1 MDIVVKGRHQAVSEA
16 FKTHAADKCAK
27 LARLDQ
33 RVVRI
38 DVEVSKERNPRQADL
53 RERVELTCVS
63 KGPVVRAEAS
73 ARDQYAALDLA
84 LAKIEN
90 RLRRATDRRRA
101 HRVTRAVPVVAAPD
115 LPNGAEPAGAPDRVR
130 TEAPIAVVPADDRDR
145 AVAAATAAA
154 AGTGA
159 AGTGTEESPVVVREK
174 VHAAA
179 PMTLDDALF
188 EMELVGHDFYLFTD
202 ASSGRPSVVYKRR
215 GYDYGVIRLEN

>member
-16 FKTHAADKCAK
+16 FKAHAADKCAK

-115 LPNGAEPAGAPDRVR
+115 LPNGAEPAGAPDRPR

-154 AGTGA
+154 ATT
-159 AGTGTEESPVVVREK
+159 GTGTEESPVVVREK

-202 ASSGRPSVVYKRR
+202 AGTGRPSVVYKRR

>member
-16 FKTHAADKCAK
+16 FKAHAADKCAK

-115 LPNGAEPAGAPDRVR
+115 LPNGAEPAGAPDRPR

-202 ASSGRPSVVYKRR
+202 AGSGRPSVVYKRR

>member
-16 FKTHAADKCAK
+16 FKAHAADKCAK

-115 LPNGAEPAGAPDRVR
+115 LPNGAEPAGAPDRPR

-145 AVAAATAAA
+145 AVAAATAT
-154 AGTGA
+154 GTGT
-159 AGTGTEESPVVVREK
+159 GTGTEESPVVVREK

-202 ASSGRPSVVYKRR
+202 AGSGRPSVVYKRR